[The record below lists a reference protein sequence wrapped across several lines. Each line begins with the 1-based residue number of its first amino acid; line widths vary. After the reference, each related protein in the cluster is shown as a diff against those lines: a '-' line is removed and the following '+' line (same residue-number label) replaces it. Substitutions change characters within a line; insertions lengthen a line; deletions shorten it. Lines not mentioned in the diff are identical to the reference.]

1 LAWRLRFAG
10 FRPGSSNA
18 PSRRRGAPGC
28 DDPARLL
35 LRLPLV
41 HAGPAGN
48 ASSLLHAVQLMVLA
62 DVAMSLDNILALA
75 WRHTQHTLA

>member
-1 LAWRLRFAG
+1 MHAG
-10 FRPGSSNA
+10 G
-18 PSRRRGAPGC
+18 GA
-28 DDPARLL
+28 LL
-35 LRLPLV
+35 PWIAYCLLTSEE

>member
-1 LAWRLRFAG
+1 
-10 FRPGSSNA
+10 
-18 PSRRRGAPGC
+18 
-28 DDPARLL
+28 L